1 MAGKIRSITLQ
12 YIGNKEPRFN
22 CNKWF
27 QYELAEKS
35 WIRQKIQIHTLHL
48 LTTST
53 RDQGGQER

>member
-53 RDQGGQER
+53 RD